1 MHENDVKYMQE
12 AILEAKKAGPEVY
25 PNPKVG
31 AVIVFNGS
39 IVSKGHT
46 QRYGGDHAEVDAIK
60 KLDRKYKNCT
70 LYVTLEPCS
79 HKGKT
84 DPCTDI
90 IDNIIFKRIVIA
102 NKDINPKASNGSKLL
117 SMKGIKVS
125 HGVCS
130 EDAKKVNRRFFTFF
144 EKKRP
149 YIILKIASTLNGNIA
164 ELDGSSEWITNKD
177 SRNSNYKM
185 RSNCDAIMVGTKTIL
200 KDNPTLTSHGFGRD
214 PKIVLIDMGEKLSKK
229 ENVFNHNPIVFSDD
243 ILGKNPINNIEII
256 LKMLYKKS
264 IQSLFI
270 EGGGET
276 ISYFI
281 DANLF
286 DELQIYYAPKLI
298 GKGRPLYKGLK
309 SLSDNIALKINK
321 IERFG
326 DDIKI
331 TYHK

>member
-1 MHENDVKYMQE
+1 MCENDIKYMQE

-31 AVIVFNGS
+31 AIIVYKDS
-39 IVSKGHT
+39 IVSRGHT

-60 KLDRKYKNCT
+60 RLDKKYKGCT

-79 HKGKT
+79 HIGKT
-84 DPCTDI
+84 DPCTTI
-90 IDNIIFKRIVIA
+90 IDNITFKNIVIA

-117 SMKGIKVS
+117 SKKGIKVS

-130 EDAKKVNRRFFTFF
+130 EDARKINRRFFTFF

-149 YIILKIASTLNGNIA
+149 YVILKIASTLNGNIA
-164 ELDGSSEWITNKD
+164 EEDGLSKWITNKD

-200 KDNPTLTSHGFGRD
+200 EDNPTLTSHGFGRD
-214 PKIVLIDMGEKLSKK
+214 PKIVIIDMDKKLSKK
-229 ENVFNHNPIVFSDD
+229 ENVFNHNPIVFSED
-243 ILGKNPINNIEII
+243 ILGKNPLNNVEII
-256 LKMLYKKS
+256 LNMLYKES
-264 IQSLFI
+264 IQSLYI

-276 ISYFI
+276 ISHFI
-281 DANLF
+281 DSNLF

-298 GKGRPLYKGLK
+298 GKGRTLYKGFK
-309 SLSDNIALKINK
+309 GINDNIELKVNR
-321 IERFG
+321 IEKFG

-331 TYHK
+331 TYHR